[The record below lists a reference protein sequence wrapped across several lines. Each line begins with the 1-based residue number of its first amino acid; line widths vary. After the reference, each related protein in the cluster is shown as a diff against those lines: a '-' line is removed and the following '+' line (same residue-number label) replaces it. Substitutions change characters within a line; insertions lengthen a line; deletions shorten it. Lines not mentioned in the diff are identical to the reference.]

1 MKRLACAAALLLAA
15 LPAAAQNLESGKA
28 LFDSHCAVCHQP
40 GGVGIDGLA
49 PPLTANPGRYASTEA
64 GRRVLANVG
73 LFGMY
78 GEIESGGKRFNGNMP
93 SFRAALSDAQLA
105 DVLNYLVFQLSD
117 GTHGGRAQPYSAGE
131 LAALRTQT
139 LNGNEVRRQRMTVL
153 GEGTK

>member
-1 MKRLACAAALLLAA
+1 MKRLACAAAMLLAA

-64 GRRVLANVG
+64 ERRVLANVG

-93 SFRAALSDAQLA
+93 AFRAALDDAELA
-105 DVLNYLVFQLSD
+105 DVLNYLVFQLS
-117 GTHGGRAQPYSAGE
+117 GSGQAKPFSAGE
-131 LAALRTQT
+131 LAALRAQT

-153 GEGTK
+153 GEGVK